1 VASQH
6 DFFAISLKSR
16 RTLPIIIVMRYNE
29 TRDRSLEILRQAL
42 PLMSR
47 QRASFHPLSFTLWYE
62 HIAGSNP
69 ELTRVLEARLAA
81 SVALTDDDV
90 QRLYAQHV
98 AARDVK
104 VLEALQQR
112 LRSVLEDTAQS
123 AATASAEAAQFDRT
137 LQEHMSQVSSQ
148 MDGDA
153 LKKVI
158 GDLVHDAQHM
168 HTIAFELSRKLET
181 STREVSLLTESLQKT
196 QSEAL
201 LDSLTGLKNRRGLE
215 RAVEHLLTDPS
226 GLAGSA
232 LLLADIDDFKTINDT
247 FGHVLGDKVIR
258 SVSHVLQTS
267 IKGRDVAARF
277 GGDEFAVL
285 LPQTTLAGAAT
296 LAEQIRELVARG
308 RIHRADGRESVGEVT
323 LSVGVAVAVKGE
335 TLESLI
341 ERADIAMY
349 AAKRSGRNRVSLAA
363 QPDGNVAAER
373 ASA

>member
-1 VASQH
+1 
-6 DFFAISLKSR
+6 
-16 RTLPIIIVMRYNE
+16 MRYNE
-29 TRDRSLEILRQAL
+29 TRDRSIEILRQAL

-62 HIAGSNP
+62 HIAGLNP
-69 ELTRVLEARLAA
+69 ELTRILEARLAS

-90 QRLYAQHV
+90 QRLYAQLI

-112 LRSVLEDTAQS
+112 LRTVLEDTAQS
-123 AATASAEAAQFDRT
+123 AATASAEAAQFDRD
-137 LQEHMSQVSSQ
+137 LQEHMSQLSVQ
-148 MDGDA
+148 LDGES
-153 LKKVI
+153 LRKIV
-158 GDLVHDAQHM
+158 GSLVHDAQHM
-168 HTIAFELSRKLET
+168 HSVAFELSRKLES
-181 STREVSLLTESLQKT
+181 STREVSLLTESLQRT

-215 RAVEHLLTDPS
+215 SAIEDLLRDAS

-232 LLLADIDDFKTINDT
+232 LLLADIDDFKSINDT

-258 SVSHVLQTS
+258 SVAHVLQTS

-296 LAEQIRELVARG
+296 LAEQIRESVARG
-308 RIHRADGRESVGEVT
+308 RIHRADGRESIGEVT
-323 LSVGVAVAVKGE
+323 LSVGVAVAGHGE
-335 TLESLI
+335 SMEGLI
-341 ERADIAMY
+341 ERADAAMY
-349 AAKRSGRNRVSLAA
+349 VAKRSGRNRVSLAA
-363 QPDGNVAAER
+363 EAA
-373 ASA
+373 A

>member
-1 VASQH
+1 
-6 DFFAISLKSR
+6 
-16 RTLPIIIVMRYNE
+16 MRYNE
-29 TRDRSLEILRQAL
+29 TRDRSIEILRQAL

-47 QRASFHPLSFTLWYE
+47 QRASFHPLSFTIWYE

-69 ELTRVLEARLAA
+69 ELTRILESRLAA

-90 QRLYAQHV
+90 QRLYAQHI

-123 AATASAEAAQFDRT
+123 AATASSEAAQFDRA
-137 LQEHMSQVSSQ
+137 LQDHMSQVSSQ
-148 MDGDA
+148 MDGEA

-158 GDLVHDAQHM
+158 GDLVQDAQHM
-168 HTIAFELSRKLET
+168 HTVAFELSRKLES
-181 STREVSLLTESLQKT
+181 STREVSLLTESLQRT

-215 RAVEHLLTDPS
+215 TAIEDLLRNPA
-226 GLAGSA
+226 GLSGSA
-232 LLLADIDDFKTINDT
+232 LLMADIDDFKTINDT

-258 SVSHVLQTS
+258 SVAHVLQSS

-285 LPQTTLAGAAT
+285 LPQTTLAGAT
-296 LAEQIRELVARG
+296 SLAEQIRELVARG

-323 LSVGVAVAVKGE
+323 LSVGVAVAVQGE
-335 TLESLI
+335 SIEALI
-341 ERADIAMY
+341 ERADTAMY
-349 AAKRSGRNRVSLAA
+349 AAKRSGRNRVS
-363 QPDGNVAAER
+363 VATDPAYVPAGER